1 MWWSYLAKVALTATF
16 IVAMSEL
23 AKRSLYAAAL
33 LMALPLATTVTMVW
47 LYIDTH
53 DAYSAADYGRGV
65 LLLTPP
71 GMVFLALV
79 PLGVRYGL
87 DFWMSLAISVAVTVV
102 LYFIYAWA
110 LHRVWGVTI

>member
-1 MWWSYLAKVALTATF
+1 MWWSYIAKVVLTSAF

-23 AKRSLYAAAL
+23 AKRSLYTAAL
-33 LMALPLATTVTMVW
+33 LMALPLATVVTMTW

-53 DAYSAADYGRGV
+53 DAYRAADYGRGV

-87 DFWMSLAISVAVTVV
+87 DFWVSLAISIALTGL
-102 LYFIYAWA
+102 LYFVYAWA
-110 LHRVWGVTI
+110 LNRMWGITI